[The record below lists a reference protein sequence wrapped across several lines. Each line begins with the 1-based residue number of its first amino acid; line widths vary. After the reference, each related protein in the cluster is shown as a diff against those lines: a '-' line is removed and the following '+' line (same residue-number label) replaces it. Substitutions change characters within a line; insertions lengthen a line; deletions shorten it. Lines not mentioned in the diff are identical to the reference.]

1 MKCCFVAWKRGW
13 PWKFACY
20 FFVKINSLLFIL
32 LCAWS
37 LFPRSITNKT
47 GKLTVQGMND
57 SECHGSGTMRTVQWA
72 RARITS
78 NDSVQYIY
86 ISSTFPKTWV
96 WIKSEH
102 LAVKTNPALMKALD
116 PTWSISVYQ
125 KTIVSW
131 TPLGGIV
138 TIGNNYLVLMLPGLS
153 LGAYNHTRSVKDT

>member
-1 MKCCFVAWKRGW
+1 MPGA
-13 PWKFACY
+13 Y
-20 FFVKINSLLFIL
+20 FHG
-32 LCAWS
+32 
-37 LFPRSITNKT
+37 SITNKT

-102 LAVKTNPALMKALD
+102 LAVKTNPVLMKALD

-138 TIGNNYLVLMLPGLS
+138 TIGNNYLVLILS
-153 LGAYNHTRSVKDT
+153 ATILILIVSKTPNTTRTINHTKLTWGANTYTHTHSRT

>member
-1 MKCCFVAWKRGW
+1 MTLKICML
-13 PWKFACY
+13 

-86 ISSTFPKTWV
+86 ILSTFPKTGNKERTFSCKD
-96 WIKSEH
+96 KS
-102 LAVKTNPALMKALD
+102 
-116 PTWSISVYQ
+116 SINES
-125 KTIVSW
+125 
-131 TPLGGIV
+131 
-138 TIGNNYLVLMLPGLS
+138 IGPYMIHLS
-153 LGAYNHTRSVKDT
+153 LPKDDSELDSTWRYCYYWQQLFGTYPARLKPGCIQPYS